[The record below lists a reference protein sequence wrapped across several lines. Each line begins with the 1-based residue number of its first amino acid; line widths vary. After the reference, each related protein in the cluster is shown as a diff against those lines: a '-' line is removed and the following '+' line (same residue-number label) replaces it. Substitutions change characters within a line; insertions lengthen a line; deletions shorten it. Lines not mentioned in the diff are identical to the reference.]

1 MDTIEFKFT
10 KFKYGADGFKSDVV
24 DIFVNGKNFLQTV
37 QAFDDTSYCPVRPYD
52 LYLDLIKYYKEDFVF
67 IYDCIC
73 GCDGCHPFCVWID
86 VGEKVVTWYDFM
98 TSDEYFDDVCQ
109 ENNFAKLKKRIKTVG
124 GLPPLVFDKKQYFD
138 AVGTLRDWLLNKAFN
153 ITYGGINCGDISLIF
168 KDLEKSYDMGF
179 DEMTCDPLP
188 ALVEF
193 YNYVQKCI
201 AFDKKF
207 EHKIGVSIGY
217 NFETIVEDYEPELK
231 ISAEHRQYQITA
243 TFELRNNH
251 VTFRQ
256 TYKCFLWAE
265 LLKKLFSDLVNDKYF
280 PYSYPCFWYLCKD
293 VGDEVF
299 YKFDDEVDKLY
310 PDWNEGDKLNYGVEQ
325 GILSLSA
332 RNKIFAEKYKK
343 MLTDYVVP
351 EKWFEE

>member
-10 KFKYGADGFKSDVV
+10 KFKYGADGFESDVV
-24 DIFVNGKNFLQTV
+24 DIFVNGKNLLNAIHNYEKRYVEDGGHVPITPYELYRSLARDYV
-37 QAFDDTSYCPVRPYD
+37 ESSVPIYGCGCGEVDCCPVYISVNIEGDTVIWHRFIFPDENFGTKKISRPSFG
-52 LYLDLIKYYKEDFVF
+52 KF
-67 IYDCIC
+67 
-73 GCDGCHPFCVWID
+73 
-86 VGEKVVTWYDFM
+86 
-98 TSDEYFDDVCQ
+98 
-109 ENNFAKLKKRIKTVG
+109 
-124 GLPPLVFDKKQYFD
+124 VFDKKQYFD

-153 ITYGGINCGDISLIF
+153 ITYGGIDCGYISLIF
-168 KDLEKSYDMGF
+168 KDREKSYDMGF

-207 EHKIGVSIGY
+207 SNKPNSSIGY
-217 NFETIVEDYEPELK
+217 KFETIVEDYEPELK
-231 ISAEHRQYQITA
+231 ISAEHQHYQITA
-243 TFELRNNH
+243 TFELRNNR

-280 PYSYPCFWYLCKD
+280 PYSYPCFWYLCED

-299 YKFDDEVDKLY
+299 DKFDDEVDKLY

-343 MLTDYVVP
+343 MLTNYVVP